1 MDDITRADFA
11 RQILDNPLFREAF
24 NALETDLA
32 RQRQAVK
39 ITDTELHTRL
49 IVCEQVLSRFRDVL
63 TRAIQDGDVAK
74 LRMDL
79 ENKKNAFQRVFA
91 R

>member
-11 RQILDNPLFREAF
+11 RQILDNPLFKEAF
-24 NALETDLA
+24 AALDADLA

-39 ITDTELHTRL
+39 ITDTQLHTKL

-63 TRAIQDGDVAK
+63 TRAIQDGDVAQM
-74 LRMDL
+74 RIEL
-79 ENKKNAFQRVFA
+79 ENKKNAFKRVFQ

>member
-11 RQILDNPLFREAF
+11 RQILDNPLFKEAF
-24 NALETDLA
+24 AALDADLA

-39 ITDTELHTRL
+39 ITDTELHTKL

-63 TRAIQDGDVAK
+63 TRAIQDGDVAQM
-74 LRMDL
+74 RIEL
-79 ENKKNAFQRVFA
+79 ENKKNAFKRVFQ

>member
-24 NALETDLA
+24 GALETDLA

-63 TRAIQDGDVAK
+63 TRAIQDGDVAR
-74 LRMDL
+74 LRMELD
-79 ENKKNAFQRVFA
+79 NKKNAFQRVFA